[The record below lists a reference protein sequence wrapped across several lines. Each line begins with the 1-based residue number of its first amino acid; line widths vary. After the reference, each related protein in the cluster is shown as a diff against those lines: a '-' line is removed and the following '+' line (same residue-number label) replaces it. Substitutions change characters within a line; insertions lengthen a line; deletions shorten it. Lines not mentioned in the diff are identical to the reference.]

1 MNGLCDSN
9 GLRTDLGMHLLP
21 TRLDNNIG
29 RVVALPFDAN
39 TAQQAQTFTARVAA
53 LEEEAVCQLIERVM
67 QSFGGRHDDF
77 EVMLLKHYRSA
88 LQLSQQCH
96 LNWSRERR
104 MLLGS
109 LFSMEYSIEGAALF
123 NPSLV
128 AHPDQSG
135 IPEGDLR
142 YVMSL
147 RAVGEGHLSSTVFQT
162 GIIHADGS
170 LSLDLPGPFSAQ
182 TEVHPNQLYHRDL
195 FTRKLWDM
203 GLHRKQTQPVM
214 DRLPERFSYDE
225 LLEAIALTQHLDEA
239 MQDTD
244 SVGVMTWLARANYR
258 LQLDP
263 DDAINDLILY
273 PRSENESRGIEDM
286 RLVRFTEE
294 DGSVSYFGTYTAYD
308 GSRILPMVIETPDFR
323 TIRVHTLNGACAQ
336 NKGMALFPR
345 RIDGHYVMCSRIDGQ
360 RLFLMFS
367 DLVHFWESAT
377 ILAEPKHPWE
387 LRIIG
392 NCGSPIE
399 TDAGW
404 LLITHGVGP
413 MRRYCI
419 GAMLLDHDD
428 PFQILGRLREPLIEP
443 AGEAR
448 EGYVPNVVYSCG
460 SLVHNDILYLP
471 FAVSDMATRVAAV
484 PLQPLLD
491 KLLEDGP

>member
-1 MNGLCDSN
+1 MSGLCDGD
-9 GLRTDLGMHLLP
+9 GLRADLGMHLLP

-29 RVVALPFDAN
+29 REVALPFDAN
-39 TAQQAQTFTARVAA
+39 TAQQAQTFVARVAM
-53 LEEEAVCQLIERVM
+53 LDDDVVNRLVEHVM
-67 QSFGGRHDDF
+67 HCFGQRHDDF
-77 EVMLLKHYRSA
+77 DELLLKHYRSA

-96 LNWSRERR
+96 LRWSRERR

-128 AHPDQSG
+128 AHPDQTG
-135 IPEGDLR
+135 VPEGALR

-162 GIIHADGS
+162 GMIHADGTF
-170 LSLDLPGPFSAQ
+170 SLDPPGPFSAQ

-203 GLHRKQTQPVM
+203 GLHGHQTHPVM
-214 DRLPERFSYDE
+214 DRLPERFSFDE
-225 LLEAIALTQHLDEA
+225 LLESIAWTQQVEHGALDPDA
-239 MQDTD
+239 A
-244 SVGVMTWLARANYR
+244 GVMTWLARANYE
-258 LQLDP
+258 LQLDSA
-263 DDAINDLILY
+263 DAINDLILY

-286 RLVRFTEE
+286 RLVRFTED
-294 DGSVSYFGTYTAYD
+294 DGSVRYFGTYTAYD
-308 GSRILPMVIETPDFR
+308 GTRILPMVIETPDFR
-323 TIRVHTLNGACAQ
+323 TITVNTLNGACAQ

-345 RIDGHYVMCSRIDGQ
+345 RINGHYVMCSRIDGQ
-360 RLFLMFS
+360 RLFLMYS
-367 DLVHFWESAT
+367 DLVHFWESAEV
-377 ILAEPKHPWE
+377 LAEPARPWE

-399 TDAGW
+399 TEEGW

-419 GAMLLDHDD
+419 GAMLLDLED
-428 PFQILGRLREPLIEP
+428 PFKVLGRLRDPLIEP
-443 AGEAR
+443 SGDAR

-460 SLVHNDILYLP
+460 SLTHNDTLYLP
-471 FAVSDMATRVAAV
+471 FAVSDMSTRVAAL
-484 PLQPLLD
+484 PLPR
-491 KLLEDGP
+491 LLEQLLADGP